1 MLNIVNNHLQTER
14 FGFTMALAVYTRHDD
29 LLGLVAPVL
38 LAGVHPTALVVDLD
52 PQGIPYPGRRT
63 LADLCQ
69 DGPTLEELRPGR
81 SGVAVLPNG
90 GAGAEEARP
99 VLSVLLEAWP
109 QVVLRVRERMDGVP
123 LAEVAPLLP
132 GTADADRPRVWVKTG
147 LGRAEPGPG
156 PVVEGPGRSAAA
168 AVLAGRVPAGWRLR
182 SWRKVWEWP
191 WE

>member
-1 MLNIVNNHLQTER
+1 
-14 FGFTMALAVYTRHDD
+14 MALAVHTRHDD
-29 LLGLVAPVL
+29 VLGLVAPVL

-52 PQGIPYPGRRT
+52 PRGIPYPGLRT
-63 LADLCQ
+63 LADLCR
-69 DGPTLEELRPGR
+69 DGPTLGELRPGR

-90 GAGAEEARP
+90 GAEAEEARL
-99 VLSVLLEAWP
+99 VLSTLLEAWP
-109 QVVLRVRERMDGVP
+109 QVVFRVRERLDGVP

-132 GTADADRPRVWVKTG
+132 GVETAGRPRVWVKTG
-147 LGRAEPGPG
+147 LGRVEPGAG

-168 AVLAGRVPAGWRLR
+168 AVLDGRVPAGWRLR